1 MADKLFK
8 GKRVALIGP
17 APHILDRI
25 QNFND
30 YDLVCRVNK
39 TLPVWPSKIR
49 EKTGSR
55 CDVWYP
61 ANNLLRQQPWFCELI
76 FVDKIRTT
84 KKGSLLIPEHSRHKF
99 SKAKWDLEGLKAELG
114 CMPNRG
120 LRAMI
125 DILQN
130 KPKELYIT
138 GFTFYQGDGAYY
150 EGYSTPE
157 HTKLTAE
164 VAGNLGGHKQEPQI
178 KYFKEK
184 ILTHPAVKIDWKI
197 QELFK

>member
-17 APHILDRI
+17 APHILERVQD
-25 QNFND
+25 FYE
-30 YDLVCRVNK
+30 YDLVCRVNRMAI
-39 TLPVWPSKIR
+39 TTGKISTA
-49 EKTGSR
+49 TGYR

-61 ANNLLRQQPWFCELI
+61 ANKLLMEHPFICSLHTVT
-76 FVDKIRTT
+76 FIRTT
-84 KKGSLLIPEHSRHKF
+84 KKASVLIPEPRRYKF
-99 SKAKWDLEGLKAELG
+99 SQAKWDLEGLKAELG
-114 CMPNRG
+114 CTPNRG

-130 KPKELYIT
+130 DPKELYIT

-184 ILTHPAVKIDWKI
+184 ILTHPAVKIDWKM